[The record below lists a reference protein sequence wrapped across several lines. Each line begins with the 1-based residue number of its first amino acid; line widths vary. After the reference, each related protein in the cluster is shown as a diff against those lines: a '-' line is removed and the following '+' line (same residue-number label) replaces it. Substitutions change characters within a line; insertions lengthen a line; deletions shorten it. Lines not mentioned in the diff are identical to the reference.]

1 MRLFALLEKS
11 SLKLCKSIL
20 LGVPFLALAALFLV
34 AWNGCGRATSA
45 QPPVAEVTNVTGT
58 AAPKAG
64 GGLFSDVTDAAGLHY
79 QWQIAGKRPL
89 NILQTIGNG
98 CAFLDYD
105 NDGFLDILL
114 VGPKLALYKGDGKG
128 HFADVTAAVGL
139 EKFSGHFLGCAVG
152 DYDNDGYDDVYITA
166 YRGGLLLH
174 NEHGKGFRDVSQQAG
189 IPPQRW
195 GTSASFADVDG
206 DGRLDLYICNYV
218 QFGPK
223 TDPQLC
229 NYSGHMSSCGPRF
242 YQPEKG
248 VLYHNEGG
256 GRFRDVT
263 QLGNAG
269 GKNVSGK
276 GLGVAIADFEGNG
289 RQGIA
294 IANDE
299 VAGDL
304 LQNLGGKFKNI
315 GATSGTAY
323 DNAGNVHGGMGI
335 DWGDYNNDGKL
346 DLAVAT
352 FQHEPKC
359 IYRNE
364 GGGFF
369 TESSAELALADR
381 TGPYVAFGC
390 KFLDYDND
398 GWLDLAIANGH
409 VQDNIADI
417 DKSAA
422 YKQAAQLFHNVG
434 GKSYEDVSAQA
445 GSGFQKPIV
454 GRGLAIGDY
463 DNDGRVDILLV
474 DSEGTPILLHN
485 ETPNAGHWLSC
496 KLVGTKSN
504 RDGIGALLTVEA
516 GGQKLYR
523 RCATDGSYMSASD
536 RRVHLG
542 LGSATSA
549 TITVRWPSGT
559 TTTYKNVRADRVITL
574 QEGASELR

>member
-1 MRLFALLEKS
+1 M
-11 SLKLCKSIL
+11 
-20 LGVPFLALAALFLV
+20 
-34 AWNGCGRATSA
+34 
-45 QPPVAEVTNVTGT
+45 
-58 AAPKAG
+58 
-64 GGLFSDVTDAAGLHY
+64 
-79 QWQIAGKRPL
+79 
-89 NILQTIGNG
+89 
-98 CAFLDYD
+98 
-105 NDGFLDILL
+105 
-114 VGPKLALYKGDGKG
+114 
-128 HFADVTAAVGL
+128 
-139 EKFSGHFLGCAVG
+139 
-152 DYDNDGYDDVYITA
+152 
-166 YRGGLLLH
+166 
-174 NEHGKGFRDVSQQAG
+174 
-189 IPPQRW
+189 
-195 GTSASFADVDG
+195 
-206 DGRLDLYICNYV
+206 
-218 QFGPK
+218 
-223 TDPQLC
+223 
-229 NYSGHMSSCGPRF
+229 
-242 YQPEKG
+242 
-248 VLYHNEGG
+248 
-256 GRFRDVT
+256 
-263 QLGNAG
+263 
-269 GKNVSGK
+269 
-276 GLGVAIADFEGNG
+276 
-289 RQGIA
+289 
-294 IANDE
+294 
-299 VAGDL
+299 
-304 LQNLGGKFKNI
+304 
-315 GATSGTAY
+315 
-323 DNAGNVHGGMGI
+323 
-335 DWGDYNNDGKL
+335 
-346 DLAVAT
+346 
-352 FQHEPKC
+352 
-359 IYRNE
+359 
-364 GGGFF
+364 
-369 TESSAELALADR
+369 
-381 TGPYVAFGC
+381 AFGC